1 MTTTITPAEQQ
12 ALLWPIQA
20 KGAVMRWT
28 PLGDPQVE
36 QYYHQAMEGG
46 RYLERNIADANNW
59 LMQKKIQLTNQIQSY
74 THMNSLAV
82 DGQLGHTP
90 RVPKFVADSISILQT
105 ANALQKEVISLI
117 NALQQ
122 NLAML
127 VAIEQQMLQMVQTA
141 LNSLANL
148 LNNICNWG
156 IPALPSIP
164 LIFAD
169 QIWNWNGFTFSP
181 LALFSVIKSDTNFS
195 FNFSFSQCSIGPTSP
210 SNLFV
215 DDPLTTESYSG
226 YTYGT
231 SNYDPPFQ
239 GMATPA
245 TQDLSDPA
253 FIAQM
258 QGLSAIPQYNPTFN
272 PNMNMFGAVPDPHF
286 VIDNWQMTAA
296 TYTNNIVSI
305 APQLRSNTVEPSDS
319 DYASPNY
326 AVRNPQL

>member
-1 MTTTITPAEQQ
+1 MSLPSDEQA
-12 ALLWPIQA
+12 ALLWPIKAQ
-20 KGAVMRWT
+20 GAVTRLSPAGNPAVSSVYSNSM
-28 PLGDPQVE
+28 E
-36 QYYHQAMEGG
+36 QG
-46 RYLERNIADANNW
+46 RFLESSIADANT
-59 LMQKKIQLTNQIQSY
+59 QLLQAKQELFDKLTFLS
-74 THMNSLAV
+74 HMNSLAV

-105 ANALQKEVISLI
+105 ANALQKEVIGLI

-122 NLAML
+122 NLTML

-258 QGLSAIPQYNPTFN
+258 QG
-272 PNMNMFGAVPDPHF
+272 
-286 VIDNWQMTAA
+286 
-296 TYTNNIVSI
+296 
-305 APQLRSNTVEPSDS
+305 
-319 DYASPNY
+319 
-326 AVRNPQL
+326 